1 MNSIQVTSSEQR
13 DEHTTTRPHKWTYAS
28 ASLYSLTLITT
39 IGMYNQFSL
48 YNLYII
54 VCKFSYL

>member
-13 DEHTTTRPHKWTYAS
+13 DEQTTTRPHKWTYAS

-39 IGMYNQFSL
+39 IGMLN
-48 YNLYII
+48 YIFLHI
-54 VCKFSYL
+54 EDE